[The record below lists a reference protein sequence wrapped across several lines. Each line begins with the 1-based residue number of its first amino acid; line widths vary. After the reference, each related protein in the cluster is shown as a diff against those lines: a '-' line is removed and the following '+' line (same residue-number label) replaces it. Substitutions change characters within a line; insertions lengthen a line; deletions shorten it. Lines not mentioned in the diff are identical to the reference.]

1 MLPKWNL
8 SLVFALLV
16 LGLVSLVGL
25 GVDVTPA
32 SAQEF
37 VQDET
42 CHACHKDL
50 YMLKDI
56 GKAFCLCQDK
66 MTCTT
71 CHGGVTGTWDADEAH
86 TGMVARPVGG
96 EQMICEMCHDQAFMD
111 NVAQFSSVAGVQPTH
126 PPLPTCTPAPLA
138 SQAGVP
144 TLPAASRFSEP
155 GRLLGLGVVTLG
167 FVGIIILTLFFTRQD
182 RAAR

>member
-1 MLPKWNL
+1 MFPKRNF
-8 SLVFALLV
+8 SLVLAFLV

-25 GVDVTPA
+25 GVAISPA
-32 SAQEF
+32 RAQEF

-42 CHACHKDL
+42 CHSCHQDL

-56 GKAFCLCQDK
+56 GKAFCLCQAK

-96 EQMICEMCHDQAFMD
+96 EQMICEMCHDEAFMD
-111 NVAQFSSVAGVQPTH
+111 NVAQFSSVAGIQPTH
-126 PPLPTCTPAPLA
+126 PPLPTCTPAPQS
-138 SQAGVP
+138 SQAGLP

-155 GRLLGLGVVTLG
+155 GRLIGLGAVALG
-167 FVGIIILTLFFTRQD
+167 FVGIIVFALFFSREK
-182 RAAR
+182 RVAR